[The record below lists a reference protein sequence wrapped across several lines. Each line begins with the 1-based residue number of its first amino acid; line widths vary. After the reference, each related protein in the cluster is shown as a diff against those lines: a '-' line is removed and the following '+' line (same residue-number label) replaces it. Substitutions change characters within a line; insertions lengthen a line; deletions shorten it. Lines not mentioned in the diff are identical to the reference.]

1 MAKKGKLKV
10 GIFSFTCCE
19 GCQFTVLFLDNL
31 MELFKKADFVYFDL
45 INEKNRKETFDLA
58 FVEGAITTKKEIKK
72 LKIIRKKSKFL
83 VAFGACACHGGIPS
97 MQNFLEREQLG
108 KYVYNQEML
117 KDSVKASGIGE
128 HVKVDYYMYGC
139 PIIKREF
146 LEFFNSFIK
155 GKPQK
160 EFEGPVCDQCPLR
173 GENCLLKKKLPCLGA
188 VARGGCYA
196 PCPQENIPCYLC
208 RGPRTKADIPVEVA
222 LFKKFGLS
230 EQEIYNK
237 LEHFKNIDV
246 GKVCK
251 YVPKFAHRKKRK
263 NK

>member
-19 GCQFTVLFLDNL
+19 GCQFTILFLDNL
-31 MELFKKADFVYFDL
+31 MDLFKKANFVYFDL
-45 INEKNRKETFDLA
+45 INEKNRKETIDLA
-58 FVEGAITTKKEIKK
+58 FVEGAITTKKEVKK
-72 LKIIRKKSKFL
+72 LKAIRKKSKFL
-83 VAFGACACHGGIPS
+83 VAMGACACHGGIPS
-97 MQNFLEREQLG
+97 MQNFLERDQLG

-117 KDSVKASGIGE
+117 KDSIKTTGIGE
-128 HVKVDYYMYGC
+128 HIKVDYYMYGC

-146 LEFFNSFIK
+146 VEFFESFVK

-160 EFEGPVCDQCPLR
+160 EFQGPVCEQCPLR
-173 GENCLLKKKLPCLGA
+173 GENCLLMKKKPCLGA
-188 VARGGCYA
+188 VTNGGCYA

-208 RGPRTKADIPVEVA
+208 RGPREKADIPAEVQ

-251 YVPKFAHRKKRK
+251 YVPAFKELMGKKK
-263 NK
+263 K